1 MRFTFITEQEARK
14 IIREELHSLL
24 ANYRDLNDSRV
35 CITDR
40 YNTVCYGTRPKY
52 SQHEIIDRLIE
63 GLENDKA
70 VD

>member
-1 MRFTFITEQEARK
+1 MRTTFTTEQEVRK

-24 ANYRDLNDSRV
+24 VNYRDLNDSRV

-52 SQHEIIDRLIE
+52 SQHDIINILIE
-63 GLENDKA
+63 GLENNKA